1 MNNDPP
7 AGQSATEPALKFWE
21 KPNTVAIY
29 SAIGALFIVLVL
41 SAALSGLPPVL
52 KIETAQIF
60 IIVVIAALL
69 LFRYYNTLKLGTL
82 LELSN
87 SEKAAE
93 ADADAADDD
102 KTDTQDVLAGVEEAL
117 KEINKLIGKAH
128 GSESEIAVYKS
139 KIEQEKQEA
148 ESEIQQVFPQMRS
161 NMLNMTKADIGMFDN
176 FRNQITPKIDDIARV
191 AEDLPNLETATSEEL
206 NKLKNNLEMQK
217 AHLQKIS
224 ANIDKRA
231 QRANQRRQRLAI
243 MRRNLV

>member
-1 MNNDPP
+1 
-7 AGQSATEPALKFWE
+7 
-21 KPNTVAIY
+21 
-29 SAIGALFIVLVL
+29 
-41 SAALSGLPPVL
+41 
-52 KIETAQIF
+52 
-60 IIVVIAALL
+60 
-69 LFRYYNTLKLGTL
+69 
-82 LELSN
+82 
-87 SEKAAE
+87 
-93 ADADAADDD
+93 
-102 KTDTQDVLAGVEEAL
+102 
-117 KEINKLIGKAH
+117 
-128 GSESEIAVYKS
+128 
-139 KIEQEKQEA
+139 
-148 ESEIQQVFPQMRS
+148 MRS